1 MPRRHR
7 MLPVGG
13 LVLVLAVVGCYSLAE
28 PSLRPGDSRDI
39 LLALDRRGVVVESVL
54 AGESACDDAGLVAN
68 AVRLT
73 ASTPSDPVGRDVF
86 IYSFRANSWDDS
98 ARAVEACQ
106 AAYAAD
112 NPSADIVRV
121 DVPTYR
127 AFGPDWSNE
136 LTAAVQ
142 AALEEASKQG

>member
-1 MPRRHR
+1 
-7 MLPVGG
+7 MLPPGS
-13 LVLVLAVVGCYSLAE
+13 LVLVLAVMGCYSLAE
-28 PSLRPGDSRDI
+28 PSLRPGNSRDI
-39 LLALDRRGVVVESVL
+39 LLALDRRGVVVESAL

-73 ASTPSDPVGRDVF
+73 ASTPSDPEQRDIF
-86 IYSFRANSWDDS
+86 IYSFRTRSWDDS
-98 ARAVEACQ
+98 ARAVDECQ
-106 AAYAAD
+106 AEYAAA
-112 NPSADIVRV
+112 NPSADIARV

-136 LTAAVQ
+136 LTEAVR